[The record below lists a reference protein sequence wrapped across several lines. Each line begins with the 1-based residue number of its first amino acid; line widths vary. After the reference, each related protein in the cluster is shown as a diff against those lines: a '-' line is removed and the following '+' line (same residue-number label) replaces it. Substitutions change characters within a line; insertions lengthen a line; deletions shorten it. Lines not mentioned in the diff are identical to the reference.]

1 MASLSRLSPS
11 TSRLRRPGA
20 PRSRKIATTA
30 AGSVVAMI
38 AASSKQTVSDIPAS
52 GQSASPTTAV
62 VTRTAITASRKIGA
76 ASSSMRRTSIV
87 SAASN
92 SSAGRKMYSTSVDE
106 IGKSTISSAT
116 SLNASV
122 SSVCRRKAATLP
134 IRTPTAARRTVGDR
148 FNRAARGCSR
158 PITTSRPATVNSVW
172 DKPTMR
178 RRGPSTSAVQEI
190 TIACAF
196 LPAIRRILPPA
207 MHVPPGPRAPSPRLR
222 ADSILG
228 LPDRSEPVAD
238 LLRLPRGQVRV
249 PIRPEGEACRP
260 PAATRW
266 SSHIGHAQPRR
277 V

>member
-1 MASLSRLSPS
+1 MVKRRLEQQ
-11 TSRLRRPGA
+11 RRQENVQQLGRRDREVDDQLRDFIERVGE
-20 PRSRKIATTA
+20 R
-30 AGSVVAMI
+30 GL
-38 AASSKQTVSDIPAS
+38 QEE
-52 GQSASPTTAV
+52 
-62 VTRTAITASRKIGA
+62 
-76 ASSSMRRTSIV
+76 
-87 SAASN
+87 
-92 SSAGRKMYSTSVDE
+92 GRD
-106 IGKSTISSAT
+106 A
-116 SLNASV
+116 
-122 SSVCRRKAATLP
+122 P

-148 FNRAARGCSR
+148 LKRAARGCSR

-260 PAATRW
+260 AATRW